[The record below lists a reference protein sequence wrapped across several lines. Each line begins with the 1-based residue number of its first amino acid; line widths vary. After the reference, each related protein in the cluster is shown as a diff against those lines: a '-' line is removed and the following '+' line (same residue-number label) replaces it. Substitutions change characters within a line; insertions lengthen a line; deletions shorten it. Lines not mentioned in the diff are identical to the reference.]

1 METVF
6 CQGKSMIKET
16 ERERFVSLVERF
28 IALAAVR
35 LPDDVYAR
43 LQAMRD
49 AEDSPLQK
57 TMYDSYFENLRQAA
71 ALGRPCCQDTGLPH
85 FYIKAGTAFPHLD
98 SAAAVL
104 TEAVWRA
111 TASVPLRPNA
121 VNFFEEQNTGDNTGE
136 RMPWINWEPVPGST
150 EMEITLYFAGA
161 GCSLPGQA
169 RVFKPSDGY
178 GAIIP
183 FVFDAVSG
191 PGVNACPPLLVGI
204 GLGHNVENAAL
215 LSKKA
220 CLRPLGTSHP
230 HPKGAEL
237 ERRITAG
244 LNGLGMGAQGLRGK
258 AAVMGVH
265 IESSARHTATI
276 ACAVNVSCYTHRRAV
291 IRFTNTLDYEVLTHR
306 GAAL

>member
-1 METVF
+1 MAT
-6 CQGKSMIKET
+6 ET
-16 ERERFVSLVERF
+16 ERERFITLVERF

-71 ALGRPCCQDTGLPH
+71 LLGRPCCQDTGLPH
-85 FYIKAGTAFPHLD
+85 FYLKAGTAFPHLD
-98 SAAAVL
+98 IAAAVL
-104 TEAVWRA
+104 TAAVRRA

-136 RMPWINWEPVPGST
+136 RMPWINWELLPGSG
-150 EMEITLYFAGA
+150 ELELTLYFAGA

-178 GAIIP
+178 AAIIP
-183 FVFDAVSG
+183 FVFDTVAG
-191 PGVNACPPLLVGI
+191 PGVNACPPLVVGI
-204 GLGHNVENAAL
+204 GLGHNVENAAM

-220 CLRPLGTSHP
+220 CLRLLGTSHS
-230 HPKGAEL
+230 HPKGAQL
-237 ERRITAG
+237 ERSITAA

-258 AAVMGVH
+258 AAVLGVH

-276 ACAVNVSCYTHRRAV
+276 ACAVNVSCYTHRRAI